1 MTEFIEIPD
10 SIELNFTQRWNTYL
24 ALAFAALV
32 LVLGLTLKNGT
43 LNATQEF
50 EDLEAGV
57 RAQVPANWLVDTGG
71 TADDYVF
78 RAQDPHA
85 LPFKTILQVS
95 VLTVGADASPN
106 IVLDLLNMNRAP
118 RFSTYNE
125 IMRSDETLRGDPAKR
140 MEYAYTQFERNPF
153 LAAEPLV
160 VKGVDVVVLRRGQAV
175 IITYREERSA
185 FDANLYRF
193 ENLLS
198 TVEIF

>member
-24 ALAFAALV
+24 TLAFAALA
-32 LVLGLTLKNGT
+32 LVFGLTLKNGT

-57 RAQVPANWLVDTGG
+57 RAQVPANWLVDSGG
-71 TADDYVF
+71 PEDEYVF
-78 RAQDPHA
+78 RAQDPGA
-85 LPFKTILQVS
+85 LPFKTVLQVS
-95 VLTVGADASPN
+95 VLTVGDDATPN

-125 IMRSDETLRGDPAKR
+125 IARADETLRGDPAKR
-140 MEYAYTQFERNPF
+140 MVYAYTQFERNPF

-160 VKGVDVVVLRRGQAV
+160 IKGVDVVVLRRGQAV

-185 FDANLYRF
+185 FDTNLYRF